1 MPEFLTDQ
9 SSIDEEIDHLIA
21 ATNNTQN
28 QWQMPTSINL
38 KSYELRWSSKTE
50 VFVKYPYIQPVYK
63 IHIQALI

>member
-1 MPEFLTDQ
+1 VPEFLTDQ

-38 KSYELRWSSKTE
+38 KSYELR
-50 VFVKYPYIQPVYK
+50 
-63 IHIQALI
+63 